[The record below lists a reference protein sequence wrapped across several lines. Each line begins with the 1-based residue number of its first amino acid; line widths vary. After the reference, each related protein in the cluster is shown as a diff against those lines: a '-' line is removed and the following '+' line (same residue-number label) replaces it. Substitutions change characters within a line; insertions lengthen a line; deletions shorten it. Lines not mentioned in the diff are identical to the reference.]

1 MSDIGVRTLMRIR
14 QPDGSYKIKQF
25 GEVLSGM
32 TDFLKKRQAGL
43 LKDGGRAIDFSKYRD
58 TYADGGTV
66 IKYRTLMKDLA
77 QIIS

>member
-1 MSDIGVRTLMRIR
+1 ML
-14 QPDGSYKIKQF
+14 P
-25 GEVLSGM
+25 
-32 TDFLKKRQAGL
+32 KK
-43 LKDGGRAIDFSKYRD
+43 KDGGAVMDFSKYRD